1 MYRTLLGILGALLVA
16 VLLVGFTFSGQ
27 REERA
32 DFVFVNGTEPKS
44 LDPQKFTGQPE
55 GRIGDALFEGLT
67 YRDAKTQRPLPG
79 VASRWEVSPDGR
91 RWTFHLRPEA
101 RWSNGEPVTAQDF
114 VHAWVRLQAPATG
127 AEYAYLMHV
136 VRHAEAF
143 NTYGAHVEAL
153 RGDPGAEEPEAR
165 QGLIGGAAA
174 LVAAHPTGLPAAA
187 WQGFVDERGLRDAV
201 TRTGDPVLLDALARE
216 QGAFTPEEGASL
228 VASLRAEADRR
239 QRALEEA
246 RTRFGRSE
254 GVWASDERTLVVDLV
269 AYTPYFL
276 ELTAFYPTYPVHRAT
291 VERWPT
297 SWFREGRL
305 VGNGPFVL
313 ESWRV
318 NEKIRLRKSPT
329 YWGRDA
335 VHLTTVDVLPHDQ
348 RALALNLYLTGDAD
362 WLPTMYPPDLIDVL
376 KGRPDFYGSPGLA
389 TYFYRINCSK
399 PPFSDVRV
407 RKALGLAFDRRV
419 IVEQITR
426 KGEPVAATIVP
437 PAIEGY
443 DPPEGALRY
452 DPVAARALLAEAG
465 FPGGRG
471 FPEFTVVYNTDDMHK
486 KIAEYIA
493 SQWELNLGI
502 KAVANNKEW
511 QAILEDVKRLNYDVE
526 RAGWVGDYGDP
537 NTFLDMWLT
546 KGGNNQT
553 GWGDPFY
560 DRLIELARDPI
571 AFAEGPEA
579 VRESVLKRLKEPE
592 RARAHLAALAAAAGV
607 QPRLDAARALRF
619 HLFREAEAI
628 LCQDAVPIL
637 PIYFYQ
643 YTGIASP
650 RIEGFY
656 GWLEIDG
663 QRVPNL
669 QDLHPFREVRMR
681 ASAQAP
687 LAR

>member
-1 MYRTLLGILGALLVA
+1 MYRTLLGILGALVA
-16 VLLVGFTFSGQ
+16 ALLLVGVTFSGQ

-79 VASRWEVSPDGR
+79 VAARWDVSPDGR

-101 RWSNGEPVTAQDF
+101 RWSNGDPVTAHDF
-114 VHAWVRLQAPATG
+114 VYAWERLQAPATG

-136 VRHAEAF
+136 VRHAEAY
-143 NTYGAHVEAL
+143 NTFGAQVAAL
-153 RGDPGAEEPEAR
+153 RGDPEAEDAEAR
-165 QGLIGGAAA
+165 EGLIGGVAA
-174 LVAAHPTGLPAAA
+174 LVAAHPEGLEAPA
-187 WQGFVDERGLRDAV
+187 WQAFVDGSGLRDAV

-216 QGAFTPEEGASL
+216 EGSFTPAQAQALVGA
-228 VASLRAEADRR
+228 LRAEADRR
-239 QRALEEA
+239 EHALEEA
-246 RTRFGRSE
+246 RAHFGRDE
-254 GVWASDERTLVVDLV
+254 GVFAPDGRTLVVDLV

-276 ELTAFYPTYPVHRAT
+276 ELTAFYPTYPVHRPT
-291 VERWPT
+291 VERWP
-297 SWFREGRL
+297 SAWFREGRI

-318 NEKIRLRKSPT
+318 NEKMRLRRSPT

-335 VHLTTVDVLPHDQ
+335 VRLETVDILPHDQ
-348 RALALNLYLTGDAD
+348 RALALNLYLTGAAD

-389 TYFYRINCSK
+389 TYFYRLNCSK
-399 PPFSDVRV
+399 KPFSDVRV
-407 RKALGLAFDRRV
+407 RKALGMAFDRQV

-437 PAIEGY
+437 PTIEGY
-443 DPPEGALRY
+443 APPDGALRF
-452 DPVAARALLAEAG
+452 DPDRARALLAEAG
-465 FPGGRG
+465 YPEGRG
-471 FPEFTVVYNTDDMHK
+471 FPEFTVVYNNDDLHK

-493 SQWELNLGI
+493 SQWKRNLGI
-502 KAVANNKEW
+502 QAVANNKEW

-526 RAGWVGDYGDP
+526 RAGWVGDYSDP

-571 AFAEGPEA
+571 AFAEGPES
-579 VRESVLKRLKEPE
+579 VRESVLRRLKEPE
-592 RARAHLAALAAAAGV
+592 RARAHLKALATASGVEPRLAAAKAV
-607 QPRLDAARALRF
+607 RF

-628 LCQDAVPIL
+628 LCQDALPIL

-681 ASAQAP
+681 PASEAP